1 VSVVEDATPADLLKA
16 VEDYGVTVLCSVPT
30 AFNQFLAEHPE
41 AAEQYDLSPLRL
53 GMSAREPLPPSTFE
67 SCYKEFGLELFD
79 EIGTTEM
86 LHVFVSHRHENDI
99 NPSATGELRSG
110 I

>member
-99 NPSATGELRSG
+99 NPSATGGPRSG